1 MQFLLEWTQ
10 WSVFFKPIKYILA
23 DVAFKDPILL

>member
-1 MQFLLEWTQ
+1 MQFLLE